1 MAIAFTLLV
10 LVFLGWSIKKG
21 FNAPVVLA
29 LCGAALFAYARFTG
43 VPGMVEIKPDN
54 LGLFYFEK
62 LNAIFSSRLAGLGL
76 LIMSAG
82 GFSAYMTHIGAIDVL
97 IDLALNPLKRL
108 ASPYVVGAGVFIIGN
123 FLQMF
128 ITSAAGLGILLM
140 AMAFP
145 VLRKLGLS
153 VGSSAGFVVMTGV
166 SEFGPTQANAIFA
179 AEQAKM
185 AVLDYVIQ
193 YQAIVVGLGLLVTSV
208 VAIFWFKFLDARA
221 PNPDA
226 TAAVVEAVATQDP
239 LPKASTA
246 STAPSALT
254 APTAPMVP
262 KYYALLTLMPL
273 ALLLV
278 FSKYTGSTYDMPLF
292 VAILMSVCIAM
303 AVEFA
308 RKISQ
313 FREVTD
319 GYTVFVDGMSRMLGV
334 VALIVSAEFFAQ
346 GLLSTKT
353 IDAMLTG
360 MQSAD
365 LGSVMVLIVSSLLII
380 TASILTGSGNASFL
394 SLGSL
399 APTIASQMGVSTVA
413 LVLPMQ
419 LCSSIARAMS
429 PISAVVIGVAGIAK
443 ISPFALV
450 KRSVVP
456 LAAYIVVVLV
466 YTSLFV
472 L

>member
-10 LVFLGWSIKKG
+10 LVFLGWSIKKD
-21 FNAPVVLA
+21 FNAPIVLA
-29 LCGAALFAYARFTG
+29 LCGAALFAYAHFTG
-43 VPGMVEIKPDN
+43 VAGMVELKPDN
-54 LGLFYFEK
+54 LGLFFFEK
-62 LNAIFSSRLAGLGL
+62 LNAIFQNRLAGLGL

-97 IDLALNPLKRL
+97 IDLALNPLKRIP
-108 ASPYVVGAGVFIIGN
+108 SPYIVGAGVFIIGN

-128 ITSAAGLGILLM
+128 ITSAAGLGVLLM
-140 AMAFP
+140 AMAYP
-145 VLRKLGLS
+145 VVRKLGLS
-153 VGSSAGFVVMTGV
+153 VRSSAGFVVMTGV

-179 AEQAKM
+179 AEQAKV
-185 AVLDYVIQ
+185 AILDYVIQ
-193 YQAIVVGLGLLVTSV
+193 YQAVVVGVGLLVTSV
-208 VAIFWFKFLDARA
+208 VAIFWFKFLDSRE
-221 PNPDA
+221 
-226 TAAVVEAVATQDP
+226 TAAEAAGDVVEAVATED
-239 LPKASTA
+239 KAPRA
-246 STAPSALT
+246 
-254 APTAPMVP
+254 P

-273 ALLLV
+273 ALLLI
-278 FSKYTGSTYDMPLF
+278 FSKYTGSSYDMPLF

-308 RKISQ
+308 RKITK
-313 FREVTD
+313 FREVAE
-319 GYTVFVDGMSRMLGV
+319 GYTTFVNGMARMLGV

-353 IDAMLTG
+353 IDTMLTA
-360 MQSAD
+360 MQTIE
-365 LGSVMVLIVSSLLII
+365 LGAVLVLIISSSLII
-380 TASILTGSGNASFL
+380 VASLLTGSGNASFL

-399 APTIASQMGVSTVA
+399 APTIAAKMGVSTVA
-413 LVLPMQ
+413 LVLSMQ

-429 PISAVVIGVAGIAK
+429 PIAAVVIGVAGIAK
-443 ISPFALV
+443 ISPFSLV